1 MNTTKS
7 LVILAFVSTT
17 LLGACASTG
26 RERANAAMMGMKA
39 TRTSIDN
46 LIKASD
52 DGVAALNVL
61 ATTGMN
67 TPTASYNKFCAD
79 LEIIENE
86 VSAMRSRQASMK
98 ANTTAFFKGWEEEMG
113 AVKNAQI
120 KQLAAERRKSLEE
133 SYDKV
138 KVALDQL
145 KKDGNPYLDD
155 LKDLKTYFDIDLTP
169 AGITASK
176 PLIATVTEL
185 STVVKKDL
193 QDLGAQIKNIEDLL
207 APTMPQPAK

>member
-26 RERANAAMMGMKA
+26 RDRANAAMMGMKA

-52 DGVAALNVL
+52 DGVASLNVL
-61 ATTGMN
+61 STTGEA

-79 LEIIENE
+79 LQIIENE
-86 VSAMRSRQASMK
+86 VNVMRSRHASMK
-98 ANTTAFFKGWEEEMG
+98 ANTTAFFKGWEEEMA
-113 AVKNAQI
+113 AVKNTQI
-120 KQLAAERRKSLEE
+120 KQLAAEQRRSLEA

-138 KVALDQL
+138 KMAMDQL

-169 AGITASK
+169 AGINASK

-193 QDLGAQIKNIEDLL
+193 QELSAQIKSIEDQL
-207 APTMPQPAK
+207 APTMQQPAK